1 MATFSSYINPSS
13 AYQLVLEC
21 IVKSQSIENN
31 TSVVQFIGTIN
42 RINSAYGAYN
52 TTSSNTVN
60 FGDGYEYPTT
70 GYDLMN
76 GYSTQIFNFEK
87 TLKHDAYGKW
97 SKWVQWDFNGNIS
110 GYNPYGP
117 VGGILTLPTIPRASS
132 VVCPDFNIGSSTIIN
147 ITRANATFTHTLTWA
162 FGNLSGTI
170 ATKTSDTTVGWTAP
184 TSFYSQIP
192 NAKKGIGT
200 ITCKT
205 YNGNELIGTSTCDF
219 YAYVVDSN
227 PIVSTSI
234 VDTNSKT
241 IALTG
246 NENVLVK
253 YMSNA
258 KVSITAT
265 AQNSS
270 TIKSYSIKCDDG
282 KSSTLQ
288 ETTLN
293 GVESNVFR
301 CSATDSRGFT
311 TQKVSTLSMVD
322 YVKLVFKNYSFE
334 RLSQTSST
342 VKLKYDGLWFNG
354 NFGTKDN
361 ELFLKYRYRISN
373 GEWSEYIQ
381 LSPSIENNTFSG
393 ELELDGEFDY
403 QTQFDFE
410 LVLEDDLMTVR
421 KEQVVIKGVATF
433 EYGEHDVQVNGK
445 LYIADEDRNNIKEI
459 RDLIYPIGSIYISVN
474 NVNPST
480 FFGGTWERWGT
491 GRVPVGIH
499 FNSTEFNEVEKTG
512 GSKTHTLK
520 VSEIPEHTHAHEYYV
535 NSGLE
540 GGVDKILV
548 YGSSKATI
556 YKGAPTLGAGGGQAH
571 NNLQPYIVCC
581 MWKRTA

>member
-31 TSVVQFIGTIN
+31 TSTVQFIGTIN

-87 TLKHDAYGKW
+87 TLKHDSYGRW

-110 GYNPYGP
+110 SYNPYGP

-132 VVCPDFNIGSSTIIN
+132 VVCPDFNIGSSTVIN
-147 ITRANATFTHTLTWA
+147 INRANSSFTHTLIYR
-162 FGNLSGTI
+162 FGNLSETI
-170 ATKTSDTTVGWTAP
+170 VTKTSDVTIGWTAP
-184 TSFYSQIP
+184 TSFYDQIP
-192 NAKKGIGT
+192 NDKRGIGT
-200 ITCKT
+200 ITCHT
-205 YNGNELIGTSTCDF
+205 YNGNELIGTSTCNF
-219 YAYVVDSN
+219 YAHVVDSN

-241 IALTG
+241 INLTG
-246 NENVLVK
+246 NENVLIK

-258 KVSITAT
+258 KVSIIAT

-288 ETTLN
+288 EATLN
-293 GVESNVFR
+293 VIESNVFR

-311 TQKVSTLSMVD
+311 TQKVSTLSMVE

-361 ELFLKYRYRISN
+361 TLSLKYRSRISGI

-381 LSPSIENNTFSG
+381 LLPSIENNTFSE

-403 QTQFDFE
+403 QTQYDFE
-410 LVLEDDLMTVR
+410 LVAEDNLMTVS

-433 EYGEHDVQVNGK
+433 EYGEHDVQVNGQ

-459 RDLIYPIGSIYISVN
+459 RDLIYPVGSIYMSVN
-474 NVNPST
+474 AVNPSI
-480 FFGGTWERWGT
+480 FLGGTWEIWGN
-491 GRVPVGIH
+491 GRVPVGVD
-499 FNSTEFNEVEKTG
+499 TTQEEFNTVEKTG
-512 GSKTHTLK
+512 GEKAHTLTIAEMPSHAHK
-520 VSEIPEHTHAHEYYV
+520 YDMKPGNGGWTVVSMSDGAPAYQAETHAMGG
-535 NSGLE
+535 NS
-540 GGVDKILV
+540 
-548 YGSSKATI
+548 
-556 YKGAPTLGAGGGQAH
+556 PH
-571 NNLQPYIVCC
+571 NNLQPYITCY